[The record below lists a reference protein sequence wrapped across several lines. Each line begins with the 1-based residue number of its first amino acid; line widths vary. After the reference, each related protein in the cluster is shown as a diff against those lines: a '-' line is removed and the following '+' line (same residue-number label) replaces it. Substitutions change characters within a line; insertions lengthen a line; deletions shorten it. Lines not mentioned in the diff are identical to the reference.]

1 MNTKQEI
8 DGFLA
13 EKKIALVGLSRSPQA
28 FSCLAWKQLKDAGY
42 QVYPVNPNAA
52 EIQGEKCWP
61 DLASLPEP
69 VGAAIFF
76 TAPVVTEQALAQAAA
91 AGVKRV
97 WLQQGAE
104 SPAALRLCAE
114 KGLAAVSHQ
123 CIMMF
128 AEPVGSFHKVHRGIK
143 RFFGGLP
150 K

>member
-8 DGFLA
+8 ESFLA
-13 EKKIALVGLSRSPQA
+13 QKQIALIGLSREPQA
-28 FSCLAWKQLKDAGY
+28 FSCLAWKQLRDGGY
-42 QVYPVNPNAA
+42 QVFPINPSAT

-61 DLASLPEP
+61 DVASLPEK

-76 TAPVVTEQALAQAAA
+76 TPPTVTGGALAQAVA
-91 AGVKRV
+91 AGVSHV
-97 WLQQGAE
+97 WLQQGSE
-104 SPAALRLCAE
+104 SPEALKICEE
-114 KGLAAVSHQ
+114 KNLQAISQQ

-128 AEPVGSFHKVHRGIK
+128 AEPVGGFHNFHKGIK